1 MAHFINYDP
10 HNIINNIDHNP
21 INPNHQSTKLKKHRL
36 FLEIEYLESNYQ
48 EVKVIMIHNKETV
61 VEAKYPLQAIP
72 KHIKF
77 IIPNNYPFK
86 APEVYIIKNKGSHK
100 MCEFVEE
107 NYLYTIHN
115 CQLPRIQRLVK
126 AIRGGDSI
134 HTCLKCKSSI
144 SHDNW
149 SPAFKMNHI
158 FDEIKK
164 NNRLKRRVSVE
175 IGLEDI
181 FKKYQQL
188 PQDLMK
194 LIISYV
200 YV

>member
-21 INPNHQSTKLKKHRL
+21 INSSHQTTRLKKHRL
-36 FLEIEYLESNYQ
+36 FLEIEYLENNYQ

-61 VEAKYPLQAIP
+61 VEAKYPLQSIP

-77 IIPNNYPFK
+77 IFPNNYPFK
-86 APEVYIIKNKGSHK
+86 APEIYIIKNIGSYK
-100 MCEFVEE
+100 KCEFVEE

-115 CQLPRIQRLVK
+115 CQLPRIQRIVK
-126 AIRGGDSI
+126 ELRGGGNN
-134 HTCLKCKSSI
+134 TCLKCKSSI

-158 FDEIKK
+158 FDEITK
-164 NNRLKRRVSVE
+164 NNRLKRRVSLE

-181 FKKYQQL
+181 FKKYQQI